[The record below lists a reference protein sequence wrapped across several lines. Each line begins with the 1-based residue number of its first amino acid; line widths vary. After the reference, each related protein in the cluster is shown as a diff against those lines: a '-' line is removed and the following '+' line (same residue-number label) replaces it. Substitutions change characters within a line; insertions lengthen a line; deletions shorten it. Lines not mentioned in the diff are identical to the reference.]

1 MYEWEVFRDTVILNF
16 NCLQLWRGSMHNT
29 RRFLFKFSWNWI
41 INIVPE
47 LKHSFIKN
55 CDYNTRKTNSNNHF
69 IIKNCFYLLHI
80 FCDHQRFV
88 ELARILKKTRL
99 LVCTFL
105 ILGNIYQLFL
115 RIWLFPW
122 ILGPKASIPI

>member
-41 INIVPE
+41 FNIVPE
-47 LKHSFIKN
+47 LKHSFINN
-55 CDYNTRKTNSNNHF
+55 CINTRKTNSNNHF
-69 IIKNCFYLLHI
+69 IIKNGFYLVHI
-80 FCDHQRFV
+80 FCEHQRFV
-88 ELARILKKTRL
+88 ELGLKRWIKL
-99 LVCTFL
+99 LVCTL
-105 ILGNIYQLFL
+105 LTIGNIYQLIL